1 MSEVVILSTARTA
14 SARAWKDV
22 GGGQATVALLEI
34 A

>member
-14 SARAWKDV
+14 SAPAWKDV
-22 GGGQATVALLEI
+22 GGGQGAVALLEI